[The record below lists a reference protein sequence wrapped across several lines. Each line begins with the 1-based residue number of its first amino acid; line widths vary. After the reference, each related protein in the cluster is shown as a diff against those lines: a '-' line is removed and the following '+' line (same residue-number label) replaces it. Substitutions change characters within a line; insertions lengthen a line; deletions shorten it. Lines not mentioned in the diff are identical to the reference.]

1 MADPS
6 PAMSQPATT
15 DALLGG
21 RIKFRQPASGYR
33 VAIDPILLA
42 ASLAPD
48 LQGKVIDLGC
58 GAGAAMLCLAWRLP
72 LLNLTGLERDAAM
85 AALARENVALN
96 GLGARAR
103 VLTADIRTPP
113 PALAPESFDAV
124 MFNPPYLEAA
134 AASPPPDAGKAAAT
148 VEGDADL
155 GAWIA
160 SALRLVRR
168 KGTLVLVQRADR
180 LEDILAGLR
189 GRAGEIVVFP
199 LWPKQGEPAKRVL
212 VRARKAIASPMRLA
226 AGLVLHES
234 DGRYTGAAEAVLRDG
249 AGLAL

>member
-1 MADPS
+1 MTPVS
-6 PAMSQPATT
+6 SEVTT

-21 RIKFRQPASGYR
+21 RVKFRQPASGYR
-33 VAIDPILLA
+33 AAIDPILLA
-42 ASLAPD
+42 ASLPPD
-48 LQGKVIDLGC
+48 QQGKVIDLGC
-58 GAGAAMLCLAWRLP
+58 GAGAALLCLAWRLP
-72 LLNLTGLERDAAM
+72 QLNLTGLERDAAM

-96 GLGARAR
+96 EWGARAR

-134 AASPPPDAGKAAAT
+134 AASASPDSGKAAAT

-160 SALRLVRR
+160 AALRLVRR
-168 KGTLVLVQRADR
+168 KGTLALIQRADR
-180 LEDILAGLR
+180 LEDILTGLR

-199 LWPKQGEPAKRVL
+199 LWPKSGEPARRVL
-212 VRARKAIASPMRLA
+212 VHARKAIASPLRLA
-226 AGLVLHES
+226 SGLVLHEA
-234 DGRYTGAAEAVLRDG
+234 DGRYTPAADAILRDG
-249 AGLAL
+249 AGLTL